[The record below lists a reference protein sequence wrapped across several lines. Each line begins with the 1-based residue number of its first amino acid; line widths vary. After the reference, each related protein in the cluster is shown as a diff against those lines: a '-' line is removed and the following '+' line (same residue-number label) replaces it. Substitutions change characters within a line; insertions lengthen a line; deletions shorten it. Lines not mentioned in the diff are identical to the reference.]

1 MTDKYHAI
9 KGVKDILPGEIEKWQ
24 FMERTAGEVFELYG
38 FSEIR
43 IPIFEKTAVFT
54 RSIGETTDI
63 VEKEMYTFPDRGGD
77 SLTLRPEGTASV
89 VRAYVEHNLY
99 NPPSVVKLYYM
110 GPMFRCER
118 PQAGRYRQFY
128 QIGAEVFGTE
138 TPEIDAEV
146 IGMLMRYFEKL
157 GLTGLEL
164 QINSLGCDECRPKFK
179 DALLQFLKQKK
190 SLLCEDCQRRY
201 ERNPLRIF
209 DCKSAN
215 CHEATKDAPTIETH
229 RCENCKRHFD
239 STLSYLDKLDIQYT
253 KKPKLVRGLDY
264 YTKTAFEIVSKGL
277 GSQNAIAG
285 GGRYDKLVEEFGGPP
300 TPAFGFAI
308 GVDRTAPLIQHS
320 AISNQQSAPL
330 IFIAAIGERADLKA
344 FELINVLVLRQNG
357 IRVERDYEKGSLKSQ
372 MKKANKSGARYTI
385 IIGDNEFDKDKV
397 ILRDMS
403 SAQQDEIDMER
414 IVEILVPLQLDMDN
428 IVRR

>member
-1 MTDKYHAI
+1 MTTKYQAI

-24 FMERTAGEVFELYG
+24 FMEKTAREVFELYG

-43 IPIFEKTAVFT
+43 IPIFEMTAVFT

-63 VEKEMYTFPDRGGD
+63 VEKEMYTFPDRSGD

-128 QIGAEVFGTE
+128 QIGVEVFGTE
-138 TPEIDAEV
+138 NPEIDAEV
-146 IGMLMRYFEKL
+146 IGMLLKYFEKL
-157 GLTGLEL
+157 GLKELEL
-164 QINSLGCDECRPKFK
+164 QINSLGCDECRPKFRE
-179 DALLQFLKQKK
+179 ALLEFLKNKIN
-190 SLLCEDCQRRY
+190 LLCEDCQKRF

-209 DCKSAN
+209 DCKSVS
-215 CHEATKDAPTIETH
+215 CHDATKEAPTIEGY
-229 RCENCKRHFD
+229 RCDNCKSHFN
-239 STLSYLDKLDIQYT
+239 STINFLDKLNIPYV
-253 KKPKLVRGLDY
+253 KNPKLVRGLDY
-264 YTKTAFEIVSKGL
+264 YTKTAFEIISKGL

-308 GVDRTAPLIQHS
+308 GMDRTAQLIQ
-320 AISNQQSAPL
+320 PL
-330 IFIAAIGERADLKA
+330 AFSLQPSVFIVALGERANQKV
-344 FELINVLVLRQNG
+344 FELINNLRQNE
-357 IRVERDYEKGSLKSQ
+357 IRVERDYEGSSLKSQ
-372 MKKANKSGARYTI
+372 LRKANKFGVRYTI
-385 IIGDNEFDKDKV
+385 IIGDNELDKDKV

-403 SAQQDEIDMER
+403 GSRQEEIDIET
-414 IVEILVPLQLDMDN
+414 IVEIMTKKL
-428 IVRR
+428 RER

>member
-1 MTDKYHAI
+1 MTIKYQAI
-9 KGVKDILPGEIEKWQ
+9 KGVKDILTGEIEKWQ
-24 FMERTAGEVFELYG
+24 FMEKTAREVFELYG

-43 IPIFEKTAVFT
+43 IPIFEMTAVFT

-63 VEKEMYTFPDRGGD
+63 VEKEMYTFNDRSGD

-138 TPEIDAEV
+138 NPEIDAEV
-146 IGMLMRYFEKL
+146 IGMLLKYFEKF
-157 GLTGLEL
+157 GLKELEL
-164 QINSLGCDECRPKFK
+164 QINSLGCDECRPKFRE
-179 DALLQFLKQKK
+179 ALITFLKGKK
-190 SLLCEDCQRRY
+190 NLLCEDCQKRF

-209 DCKSAN
+209 DCKSVS
-215 CHEATKDAPTIETH
+215 CHEATKGAPTIEDY
-229 RCENCKRHFD
+229 RCDNCKNHFN
-239 STLSYLDKLDIQYT
+239 STLNYLDKLNIPYV
-253 KKPKLVRGLDY
+253 KNPKLVRGLDY
-264 YTKTAFEIVSKGL
+264 YTKTAFEIISKGL
-277 GSQNAIAG
+277 GAQNAIAG

-308 GVDRTAPLIQHS
+308 GVDRTAPLIQS
-320 AISNQQSAPL
+320 SGFSLQPSV
-330 IFIAAIGERADLKA
+330 FIVALGEKADLKT
-344 FELINVLVLRQNG
+344 FELINVLRQNG
-357 IRVERDYEKGSLKSQ
+357 IRVERDYEGSSLKSQ
-372 MKKANKSGARYTI
+372 LRKANKFGVKYTL
-385 IIGDNEFDKDKV
+385 IIGDNELDKGKA

-403 SAQQDEIDMER
+403 GSQQEEIDIER
-414 IVEILVPLQLDMDN
+414 IVEILVGKNSRQSLP
-428 IVRR
+428 

>member
-1 MTDKYHAI
+1 MWHVFVLMVIKYQAI

-24 FMERTAGEVFELYG
+24 FMEKTAREVFELCG

-43 IPIFEKTAVFT
+43 IPIFEMTEVFT

-63 VEKEMYTFPDRGGD
+63 VEKEMYTFNDRSGD

-138 TPEIDAEV
+138 NPEIDADV
-146 IGMLMRYFEKL
+146 IGMLMRYFERL
-157 GLTGLEL
+157 GLKELEL
-164 QINSLGCDECRPKFK
+164 QINSLGCDECRPKFRE
-179 DALLQFLKQKK
+179 ALISFLKEKK
-190 SLLCEDCQRRY
+190 SLLCEDCQKRF

-209 DCKSAN
+209 DCKSTN
-215 CHEATKDAPTIETH
+215 CHEATKGAPTIEDY
-229 RCENCKRHFD
+229 RCDNCKNHFN
-239 STLSYLDKLDIQYT
+239 STLNYLDKLNIPYV
-253 KKPKLVRGLDY
+253 KNPKLVRGLDY
-264 YTKTAFEIVSKGL
+264 YTKTAFEIISKGL
-277 GSQNAIAG
+277 GAQNAIAG

-308 GVDRTAPLIQHS
+308 GVDRTAPLIQS
-320 AISNQQSAPL
+320 SGFSLQPSV
-330 IFIAAIGERADLKA
+330 FIVALGERANQKV
-344 FELINVLVLRQNG
+344 FELINNLRQNG
-357 IRVERDYEKGSLKSQ
+357 IRAERDYEGSSLKSQ
-372 MKKANKSGARYTI
+372 LRKANKFGVRYTI
-385 IIGDNEFDKDKV
+385 IIGDNELDKGKV

-403 SAQQDEIDMER
+403 SAQQDEVDMER
-414 IVEILVPLQLDMDN
+414 IVEILIEKSSRQSLP
-428 IVRR
+428 

>member
-1 MTDKYHAI
+1 MAIKYQAV

-24 FMERTAGEVFELYG
+24 FMERTAREVFDLYG

-43 IPIFEKTAVFT
+43 LPIFEKTPVFT

-138 TPEIDAEV
+138 NPEIDADI
-146 IGMLMRYFEKL
+146 IGMLMKYFERL
-157 GLTGLEL
+157 GLKELEL
-164 QINSLGCDECRPKFK
+164 QINSLGCDECRPKFRE
-179 DALLQFLKQKK
+179 ALLQFLKNKI
-190 SLLCEDCQRRY
+190 SLLCEDCQKRF

-215 CHEATKDAPTIETH
+215 CHEVTKMAPTIEGY
-229 RCENCKRHFD
+229 RCENCKSHFD
-239 STLSYLDKLDIQYT
+239 STLSYLDKLNITYA
-253 KKPKLVRGLDY
+253 KNPKLVRGLDY
-264 YTKTAFEIVSKGL
+264 YTKTAFEIVSKGI

-308 GVDRTAPLIQHS
+308 GVDRTAQIIQS
-320 AISNQQSAPL
+320 SVISPQSSAPL
-330 IFIAAIGERADLKA
+330 VFIAALGERANNKA
-344 FELINVLVLRQNG
+344 FELINNFRQSE
-357 IRVERDYEKGSLKSQ
+357 IKIERDYENGSLKSQ
-372 MKKANKSGARYTI
+372 MRKANKFGVRYTI
-385 IIGDNEFDKDKV
+385 IIGDNELDKGKV
-397 ILRDMS
+397 ILKDMS
-403 SAQQDEIDMER
+403 GSQQEEIDIEKIVER
-414 IVEILVPLQLDMDN
+414 IKFRTIGN
-428 IVRR
+428 R

>member
-138 TPEIDAEV
+138 NPEIDAEV

-157 GLTGLEL
+157 GLTELEL

-179 DALLQFLKQKK
+179 EALLQFLKQKK

-308 GVDRTAPLIQHS
+308 GVDRTAPLIQQS
-320 AISNQQSAPL
+320 AISNQQSVPL
-330 IFIAAIGERADLKA
+330 IFIATLGERADLKA
-344 FELINVLVLRQNG
+344 FELINVLRQNG

-385 IIGDNEFDKDKV
+385 VIGDNELDKDTV

-403 SAQQDEIDMER
+403 SAKQDEIDMER

>member
-1 MTDKYHAI
+1 MAIKYQAI

-24 FMERTAGEVFELYG
+24 FMEKTAREVFELCG

-43 IPIFEKTAVFT
+43 IPIFEMTEVFT

-63 VEKEMYTFPDRGGD
+63 VEKEMYTFNDRSGD

-138 TPEIDAEV
+138 NPEIDADV
-146 IGMLMRYFEKL
+146 IGMLMRYFERL
-157 GLTGLEL
+157 GLKELEL
-164 QINSLGCDECRPKFK
+164 QINSLGCDECRPKFRE
-179 DALLQFLKQKK
+179 ALISFLKEKK
-190 SLLCEDCQRRY
+190 SLLCEDCQKRF

-215 CHEATKDAPTIETH
+215 CHEATKGAPTIEDY
-229 RCENCKRHFD
+229 RCDNCKNHFN
-239 STLSYLDKLDIQYT
+239 STLNYLDKLNIPYV
-253 KKPKLVRGLDY
+253 KNPKLVRGLDY
-264 YTKTAFEIVSKGL
+264 YTKTAFEIISKGL
-277 GSQNAIAG
+277 GAQNAIAG

-308 GVDRTAPLIQHS
+308 GVDRTAPLIQS
-320 AISNQQSAPL
+320 SGFSLQPSV
-330 IFIAAIGERADLKA
+330 FIVALGERANQKV
-344 FELINVLVLRQNG
+344 FELINNLRQNG
-357 IRVERDYEKGSLKSQ
+357 IRAERDYEGSSLKSQ
-372 MKKANKSGARYTI
+372 LRKANKFGVRYTI
-385 IIGDNEFDKDKV
+385 IIGDNELVKGKV

-403 SAQQDEIDMER
+403 SAQQDEVDMER
-414 IVEILVPLQLDMDN
+414 IVEILIEKSSRQSLP
-428 IVRR
+428 

>member
-1 MTDKYHAI
+1 MTIKYQAI

-24 FMERTAGEVFELYG
+24 FMEKTAREVFELYG

-43 IPIFEKTAVFT
+43 VPIFEKTAVFT

-63 VEKEMYTFPDRGGD
+63 VEKEMYTFNDKGGD

-138 TPEIDAEV
+138 NPEIDADV
-146 IGMLMRYFEKL
+146 ICMLMSYFERL
-157 GLTGLEL
+157 GLKELEL
-164 QINSLGCDECRPKFK
+164 QINSLGCDECRPKFR
-179 DALLQFLKQKK
+179 DALINFLKGKG
-190 SLLCEDCQRRY
+190 SLLCEDCQKRF

-209 DCKSAN
+209 DCKSTN
-215 CHEATKDAPTIETH
+215 CHEATKGAPTIEDY
-229 RCENCKRHFD
+229 RCDSCKSHFN
-239 STLSYLDKLDIQYT
+239 STINFLDKLNIPYV
-253 KKPKLVRGLDY
+253 KNSKLVRGLDY
-264 YTKTAFEIVSKGL
+264 YTKTAFEIISKSL

-308 GVDRTAPLIQHS
+308 GVDRTAQLIEDKNHPS
-320 AISNQQSAPL
+320 LAP
-330 IFIAAIGERADLKA
+330 IVFIAALGERASQKS
-344 FELINVLVLRQNG
+344 FELINNLRQNG
-357 IRVERDYEKGSLKSQ
+357 IRAERDYENGSLKSQ
-372 MKKANKSGARYTI
+372 LRKANKFGVKYTL
-385 IIGDNEFDKDKV
+385 IIGDNELDKGKV
-397 ILRDMS
+397 IFRDMS
-403 SAQQDEIDMER
+403 GSQQDEIDIGK
-414 IVEILVPLQLDMDN
+414 IVEV
-428 IVRR
+428 IVKKN

>member
-1 MTDKYHAI
+1 MTTKYQAI
-9 KGVKDILPGEIEKWQ
+9 KVVKDILPGEVEKWQ
-24 FMERTAGEVFELYG
+24 FMEKTAREVFELCG

-43 IPIFEKTAVFT
+43 IPIFEMTEVFT

-63 VEKEMYTFPDRGGD
+63 VEKEMYTFNDRSGD

-138 TPEIDAEV
+138 NPEIDADV
-146 IGMLMRYFEKL
+146 IGMLMRYFERL
-157 GLTGLEL
+157 GLKELEL
-164 QINSLGCDECRPKFK
+164 QINSLGCDECRPKFRE
-179 DALLQFLKQKK
+179 ALISFLKEKK
-190 SLLCEDCQRRY
+190 SLLCEDCQKRF

-215 CHEATKDAPTIETH
+215 CHEATKGAPTIEDY
-229 RCENCKRHFD
+229 RCDNCKNHFN
-239 STLSYLDKLDIQYT
+239 STLNYLDKLNIPYV
-253 KKPKLVRGLDY
+253 KNPKLVRGLDY
-264 YTKTAFEIVSKGL
+264 YTKTAFEIISKGL
-277 GSQNAIAG
+277 GAQNAIAG

-308 GVDRTAPLIQHS
+308 GVDRTAPLIQS
-320 AISNQQSAPL
+320 SGFSLQPSV
-330 IFIAAIGERADLKA
+330 FIVALGEKADLKT
-344 FELINVLVLRQNG
+344 FELINVLRQNG
-357 IRVERDYEKGSLKSQ
+357 IRVERDYEGSSLKSQ
-372 MKKANKSGARYTI
+372 LRKANKFGVKYTL
-385 IIGDNEFDKDKV
+385 IIGDKELDKGKA

-403 SAQQDEIDMER
+403 SAQQDEADMER
-414 IVEILVPLQLDMDN
+414 IVEIMTKKL
-428 IVRR
+428 RER

>member
-1 MTDKYHAI
+1 MTAKYQAI

-24 FMERTAGEVFELYG
+24 LMEKTAREVFELYG

-63 VEKEMYTFPDRGGD
+63 VEKEMYTFPDRSGD

-99 NPPSVVKLYYM
+99 NPPSVSKLYYM

-138 TPEIDAEV
+138 NSEIDAEV

-157 GLTGLEL
+157 GTKELEL
-164 QINSLGCDECRPKFK
+164 QINSLGCDECRPKFR
-179 DALLQFLKQKK
+179 DALLQFLKERK

-209 DCKSAN
+209 DCKSDN
-215 CHEATKDAPTIETH
+215 CHQSTKDAPTGESYL
-229 RCENCKRHFD
+229 CENCKSHFN
-239 STLSYLDKLDIQYT
+239 STLSYLDKLNIPYS
-253 KKPKLVRGLDY
+253 KNPKLVRGLDY
-264 YTKTAFEIVSKGL
+264 YTKTAFEIISKGL
-277 GSQNAIAG
+277 GAQDAIAG

-308 GVDRTAPLIQHS
+308 GVDRTASLIQ
-320 AISNQQSAPL
+320 IGNQQPIPL
-330 IFIAAIGERADLKA
+330 IFIASLGERADRKT
-344 FELINVLVLRQNG
+344 FDLINVLRQNG
-357 IRVERDYEKGSLKSQ
+357 VRVERDYEKGSLKSQ
-372 MKKANKSGARYTI
+372 MRKANKSGARHTI
-385 IIGDNEFDKDKV
+385 IIGDNEIDKNKV

-403 SAQQDEIDMER
+403 SAQQEEIDMER
-414 IVEILVPLQLDMDN
+414 IVEILT
-428 IVRR
+428 VRK

>member
-1 MTDKYHAI
+1 MWHLFVLMTIKYQAI

-24 FMERTAGEVFELYG
+24 FMEKTAREVFELYG

-43 IPIFEKTAVFT
+43 VPIFEKTAVFT

-63 VEKEMYTFPDRGGD
+63 VEKEMYTFNDKGGD

-138 TPEIDAEV
+138 NPEIDADV
-146 IGMLMRYFEKL
+146 ICMLMSYFERL
-157 GLTGLEL
+157 GLKELEL
-164 QINSLGCDECRPKFK
+164 QINSLGCDECRPKFR
-179 DALLQFLKQKK
+179 DALINFLKGKG
-190 SLLCEDCQRRY
+190 SLLCEDCQKRF

-209 DCKSAN
+209 DCKSTN
-215 CHEATKDAPTIETH
+215 CHEATKGAPTIEDY
-229 RCENCKRHFD
+229 RCDSCKSHFN
-239 STLSYLDKLDIQYT
+239 STINFLDKLNIPYV
-253 KKPKLVRGLDY
+253 KNSKLVRGLDY
-264 YTKTAFEIVSKGL
+264 YTKTAFEIISKSL

-308 GVDRTAPLIQHS
+308 GVDRTAQLIEDKNHPS
-320 AISNQQSAPL
+320 LAP
-330 IFIAAIGERADLKA
+330 IVFIAALGERASQKS
-344 FELINVLVLRQNG
+344 FELINNLRQNG
-357 IRVERDYEKGSLKSQ
+357 IRAERDYENGSLKSQ
-372 MKKANKSGARYTI
+372 LRKANKFGVKYTL
-385 IIGDNEFDKDKV
+385 IIGDNELDKGKV
-397 ILRDMS
+397 IFRDMS
-403 SAQQDEIDMER
+403 GSQQDEIDIGK
-414 IVEILVPLQLDMDN
+414 IVEV
-428 IVRR
+428 IVKKN

>member
-1 MTDKYHAI
+1 MTIKYQAI
-9 KGVKDILPGEIEKWQ
+9 KGVKDILTGEIEKWQ
-24 FMERTAGEVFELYG
+24 FMEKTAREVFELYG

-43 IPIFEKTAVFT
+43 IPIFERTEVFT

-63 VEKEMYTFPDRGGD
+63 VEKEMYTFPDRSGD

-138 TPEIDAEV
+138 NPEIDAEV
-146 IGMLMRYFEKL
+146 IGMLLKYFEKF
-157 GLTGLEL
+157 GLKELEL
-164 QINSLGCDECRPKFK
+164 QINSLGCDECRPKFRE
-179 DALLQFLKQKK
+179 ALITFLKGKK
-190 SLLCEDCQRRY
+190 NLLCEDCQKRF

-209 DCKSAN
+209 DCKSVS
-215 CHEATKDAPTIETH
+215 CHEATKGAPTIEDY
-229 RCENCKRHFD
+229 RCDNCKNHFN
-239 STLSYLDKLDIQYT
+239 STLNYLDKLNIPYV
-253 KKPKLVRGLDY
+253 KNPKLVRGLDY
-264 YTKTAFEIVSKGL
+264 YTKTAFEIISKGL
-277 GSQNAIAG
+277 GAQNAIAG

-308 GVDRTAPLIQHS
+308 GVDRTAPLIQS
-320 AISNQQSAPL
+320 SGFSLQPSV
-330 IFIAAIGERADLKA
+330 FIVALGEKADLKT
-344 FELINVLVLRQNG
+344 FELINVLRQNG

-372 MKKANKSGARYTI
+372 LRKANKFGVRYTI
-385 IIGDNEFDKDKV
+385 IIGDNELDKGKA

-403 SAQQDEIDMER
+403 GSQQEEIDIER
-414 IVEILVPLQLDMDN
+414 IVEILVGKNSRQSLP
-428 IVRR
+428 

>member
-1 MTDKYHAI
+1 MTTKYQAI
-9 KGVKDILPGEIEKWQ
+9 KGVKDILPGEVEKWQ
-24 FMERTAGEVFELYG
+24 FMEKTAREVFELCG

-43 IPIFEKTAVFT
+43 IPIFERTEVFT

-63 VEKEMYTFPDRGGD
+63 VEKEMYTFNDRSGD

-138 TPEIDAEV
+138 NPEIDADV
-146 IGMLMRYFEKL
+146 IGMLMRYFERL
-157 GLTGLEL
+157 GLKELEL
-164 QINSLGCDECRPKFK
+164 QINSLGCDECRPKFRE
-179 DALLQFLKQKK
+179 ALISFLKEKK
-190 SLLCEDCQRRY
+190 SLLCEDCQKRF

-215 CHEATKDAPTIETH
+215 CHEATKGAPTIEDY
-229 RCENCKRHFD
+229 RCDNCKSHFN
-239 STLSYLDKLDIQYT
+239 STINFLDKLNIPYV
-253 KKPKLVRGLDY
+253 KNPKLVRGLDY
-264 YTKTAFEIVSKGL
+264 YTKTAFEIISKGL
-277 GSQNAIAG
+277 GAQNAIAG

-308 GVDRTAPLIQHS
+308 GVDRTAPLIQS
-320 AISNQQSAPL
+320 SGFSLQPSV
-330 IFIAAIGERADLKA
+330 FIVALGEKADLKT
-344 FELINVLVLRQNG
+344 FELINVLRQNG
-357 IRVERDYEKGSLKSQ
+357 IRVERDYEGSSLKSQ
-372 MKKANKSGARYTI
+372 LRKANKFGVKYTL
-385 IIGDNEFDKDKV
+385 IIGDNELDKGKAV
-397 ILRDMS
+397 LKDMS
-403 SAQQDEIDMER
+403 ESKQEEVDISKIA
-414 IVEILVPLQLDMDN
+414 EILIEKSSRQSLP
-428 IVRR
+428 

>member
-1 MTDKYHAI
+1 MTAKYHAI

-63 VEKEMYTFPDRGGD
+63 VEKEMYTFSDRSGD

-128 QIGAEVFGTE
+128 QIGAEAFGTE
-138 TPEIDAEV
+138 NPEIDADV
-146 IGMLMRYFEKL
+146 IGMLMEYFKRL
-157 GLTGLEL
+157 GLKDLEL
-164 QINSLGCDECRPKFK
+164 QINTLGCNECRPKFRE
-179 DALLQFLKQKK
+179 ALIEFLRSKK

-209 DCKSAN
+209 DCKSPN
-215 CHEATKDAPTIETH
+215 CHEATKEAPVMEGCL
-229 RCENCKRHFD
+229 CENCKRHFN
-239 STLSYLDKLDIQYT
+239 STLNYLDKLNITYA
-253 KKPKLVRGLDY
+253 KNPKLVRGLDY
-264 YTKTAFEIVSKGL
+264 YTKTAFEIISKGL

-285 GGRYDKLVEEFGGPP
+285 GGRYDGLVEEFGGTA

-308 GVDRTAPLIQHS
+308 GVDRTAPLILPS
-320 AISNQQSAPL
+320 AVNIYPSSPSV
-330 IFIAAIGERADLKA
+330 FIAALGERANQKV
-344 FELINVLVLRQNG
+344 FELINGLRQNG
-357 IRVERDYEKGSLKSQ
+357 IRAERDYENGSLKSQ
-372 MKKANKSGARYTI
+372 MRKANKFGVKYTV
-385 IIGDNEFDKDKV
+385 IIGDNELDKGKV

-403 SAQQDEIDMER
+403 SAQQNEIDIGK
-414 IVEILVPLQLDMDN
+414 IVEILSEKLQENVPTPSN
-428 IVRR
+428 S

>member
-1 MTDKYHAI
+1 MTTKYQAI
-9 KGVKDILPGEIEKWQ
+9 KGVKDILPGEVEKWQ
-24 FMERTAGEVFELYG
+24 FMEKTAREVFELCG

-43 IPIFEKTAVFT
+43 IPIFERTEVFT

-63 VEKEMYTFPDRGGD
+63 VEKEMYTFPDRSGD

-138 TPEIDAEV
+138 NPEIDADV
-146 IGMLMRYFEKL
+146 IGMLMRYFERL
-157 GLTGLEL
+157 GLKELEL
-164 QINSLGCDECRPKFK
+164 QINSLGCDECRPKFRE
-179 DALLQFLKQKK
+179 ALISFLKEKK
-190 SLLCEDCQRRY
+190 SLLCEDCQKRF

-215 CHEATKDAPTIETH
+215 CHEATKGAPTIEDY
-229 RCENCKRHFD
+229 RCDNCKNHFN
-239 STLSYLDKLDIQYT
+239 STLNYLDKLNIPYV
-253 KKPKLVRGLDY
+253 KNPKLVRGLDY
-264 YTKTAFEIVSKGL
+264 YTKTAFEIISKGL
-277 GSQNAIAG
+277 GAQNAIAG

-308 GVDRTAPLIQHS
+308 GVDRTAPLIQS
-320 AISNQQSAPL
+320 SGFSLQPSV
-330 IFIAAIGERADLKA
+330 FIVALGERANQKV
-344 FELINVLVLRQNG
+344 FELINNLRQNG
-357 IRVERDYEKGSLKSQ
+357 IRAERDYEGSSLKSQ
-372 MKKANKSGARYTI
+372 LRKANKFGVRYTI
-385 IIGDNEFDKDKV
+385 IIGDNELDKGKV

-403 SAQQDEIDMER
+403 SAQQDEVDMER
-414 IVEILVPLQLDMDN
+414 IVEILIEKSSRQSLP
-428 IVRR
+428 

>member
-1 MTDKYHAI
+1 MTIKYQAI
-9 KGVKDILPGEIEKWQ
+9 KGVKDILTGEIEKWQ
-24 FMERTAGEVFELYG
+24 FMEKTAREVFELYG

-43 IPIFEKTAVFT
+43 IPIFEMTAVFT

-63 VEKEMYTFPDRGGD
+63 VEKEMYTFNDRSGD

-138 TPEIDAEV
+138 NPEIDAEV
-146 IGMLMRYFEKL
+146 IGMLLKYFEKL
-157 GLTGLEL
+157 GLKELEL
-164 QINSLGCDECRPKFK
+164 QINSLGCDECRPKFRE
-179 DALLQFLKQKK
+179 ALLEFLKNKIN
-190 SLLCEDCQRRY
+190 LLCEDCQKRF

-209 DCKSAN
+209 DCKSVN
-215 CHEATKDAPTIETH
+215 CHEVTNGAPTIEH
-229 RCENCKRHFD
+229 YRCENCKKHFKYTQNFLNKLNI
-239 STLSYLDKLDIQYT
+239 SYTLN
-253 KKPKLVRGLDY
+253 PKLVRGLDY
-264 YTKTAFEIVSKGL
+264 YTKTAFEIISRGL

-308 GVDRTAPLIQHS
+308 GVDRTAQLIQPS
-320 AISNQQSAPL
+320 ALSPQPSATHV
-330 IFIAAIGERADLKA
+330 FIAALGERADLKT
-344 FELINVLVLRQNG
+344 FELINVLRQNG

-372 MKKANKSGARYTI
+372 LRKANKFGVRYTI
-385 IIGDNEFDKDKV
+385 IIGDNELDKGKA

-403 SAQQDEIDMER
+403 GSQQEEIDIER
-414 IVEILVPLQLDMDN
+414 IVEILVGKNSRQSLP
-428 IVRR
+428 

>member
-1 MTDKYHAI
+1 MTTKYQAI
-9 KGVKDILPGEIEKWQ
+9 KGVKDILPGEVEKWQ
-24 FMERTAGEVFELYG
+24 FMEKTAREVFELYG

-43 IPIFEKTAVFT
+43 IPIFERTEVFT

-63 VEKEMYTFPDRGGD
+63 VEKEMYTFSDRSGD

-99 NPPSVVKLYYM
+99 NPSSVAKLYYM

-138 TPEIDAEV
+138 NPEIDADV
-146 IGMLMRYFEKL
+146 IGMLMRYFERL
-157 GLTGLEL
+157 GLKELEL
-164 QINSLGCDECRPKFK
+164 QINSLGCDECRPKFRE
-179 DALLQFLKQKK
+179 ALIEFLKGKR
-190 SLLCEDCQRRY
+190 SLLCEDCQKRF

-209 DCKSAN
+209 DCKSTN
-215 CHEATKDAPTIETH
+215 CHEATKGSPTIENY
-229 RCENCKRHFD
+229 RCEGCKSHFD
-239 STLSYLDKLDIQYT
+239 STLSYLDRLNIQYA
-253 KKPKLVRGLDY
+253 KNPKLVRGLDY

-308 GVDRTAPLIQHS
+308 GMDRTAQLIQPS
-320 AISNQQSAPL
+320 ALSLHASAPHV
-330 IFIAAIGERADLKA
+330 FIAALGERADLKA
-344 FELINVLVLRQNG
+344 FELINVLRQNG
-357 IRVERDYEKGSLKSQ
+357 IRGERDYEGSSLKSQ
-372 MKKANKSGARYTI
+372 LRKANKFGVKYTL
-385 IIGDNEFDKDKV
+385 IIGDNELDKGKA

-403 SAQQDEIDMER
+403 SAQQDEADMER
-414 IVEILVPLQLDMDN
+414 IVEIMTKKL
-428 IVRR
+428 RER